1 MSSENSKVRILVVD
15 DELGMRD
22 LLKLE
27 LETAGFHVITAGDGQ
42 EALDWVEKEKFQLV
56 ITDIMMPKMDGL
68 ALLEGIKKRD
78 VYLEVIVTTG
88 YGQVENA
95 VAAMKKGAYDF
106 IQKPYST
113 DQILAVVEKAL
124 EKGHLRRTRD
134 AALEASRA
142 KPEFLATMSHEIRT
156 PLNAI
161 VGMAELLSESP
172 LSSEQQEYVHIL
184 RRGGETLLSL
194 INDILDLSKVE
205 SGMP

>member
-1 MSSENSKVRILVVD
+1 MSSENNKVRILVVD
-15 DELGMRD
+15 DEPGMRD

-27 LETAGFHVITAGDGQ
+27 LETAGFQVTMASDGQ

-68 ALLEGIKKRD
+68 ELLEGIKKRD

-95 VAAMKKGAYDF
+95 VNAMKKGAYDF

-124 EKGHLRRTRD
+124 EKGQLRRTRD
-134 AALEASRA
+134 AALDRKSTRLNSSHLKLSRM
-142 KPEFLATMSHEIRT
+142 P
-156 PLNAI
+156 
-161 VGMAELLSESP
+161 
-172 LSSEQQEYVHIL
+172 SSA
-184 RRGGETLLSL
+184 
-194 INDILDLSKVE
+194 
-205 SGMP
+205 